1 MQPQFLYLL
10 LFVLYFCYKQSIY
23 PYKFMKSHGSV
34 IECAEER
41 MHDLLMCYRKYMSS
55 CEHIFIPEVFEH
67 VVNMPA
73 SRFYVS
79 EQRATNVISQIIKGS
94 KLKNMRPTKRE
105 MFFEIY
111 RRFLIEKKAQPNL
124 PMTQLVGIVI
134 EQPAPKFYL
143 APGSARVMIL
153 KARKKWYEERKKKLY
168 RLL

>member
-1 MQPQFLYLL
+1 
-10 LFVLYFCYKQSIY
+10 
-23 PYKFMKSHGSV
+23 MKLHGST
-34 IECAEER
+34 IEYAKER
-41 MHDLLMCYRKYMSS
+41 LNDLLMCYRKYISS
-55 CEHIFIPEVFEH
+55 CEHISIPDVFEN

-79 EQRATNVISQIIKGS
+79 EQRAANVISQILNGS

-111 RRFLIEKKAQPNL
+111 RRYIIEKKNNPTL
-124 PMTQLVGIVI
+124 PLVQLVGIII

-153 KARKKWYEERKKKLY
+153 KARQKWYEERKKKLY